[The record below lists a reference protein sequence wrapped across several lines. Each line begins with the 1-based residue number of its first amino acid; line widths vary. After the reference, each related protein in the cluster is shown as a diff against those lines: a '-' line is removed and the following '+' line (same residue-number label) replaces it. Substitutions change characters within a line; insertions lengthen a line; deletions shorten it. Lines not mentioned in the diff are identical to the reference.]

1 MNIKAICLG
10 AALALCASGGT
21 ALAGALDEP
30 DTMEPFF
37 TDASMKTMKP
47 MEEFKAVFM
56 AMPAEKQEA
65 MKNECNDPGMRQ
77 PYTDFCANV
86 NTLGGHN

>member
-1 MNIKAICLG
+1 MNVKVICLG
-10 AALALCASGGT
+10 AAIALSSSGGI

-47 MEEFKAVFM
+47 LEEFKAVFM
-56 AMPAEKQEA
+56 AMPAEKQEQ
-65 MKNECNDPGMRQ
+65 MNKECADMRQ

>member
-1 MNIKAICLG
+1 MNIKVICLSVTG
-10 AALALCASGGT
+10 ALSTLGGQAS
-21 ALAGALDEP
+21 AGALDEP

-37 TDASMKTMKP
+37 TDSSMKTMKP
-47 MEEFKAVFM
+47 MEEFKAVFF
-56 AMPAEKQEA
+56 AMPTEKQAE
-65 MKNECNDPGMRQ
+65 MKGECAGQIQQ

>member
-10 AALALCASGGT
+10 VTFALSAFGGQAS
-21 ALAGALDEP
+21 AGALDEP

-37 TDASMKTMKP
+37 TDSSMKTMKP
-47 MEEFKAVFM
+47 MEEFKAVFF
-56 AMPAEKQEA
+56 AMPAEKQA
-65 MKNECNDPGMRQ
+65 QMKGECARQVQQ

-86 NTLGGHN
+86 NTLGGHS